1 MGPKRR
7 VRASGSRGAD
17 EAAAAADCSGTRR
30 ALGPTVLL
38 AVLLIV
44 GGTLGCSSTRPVAE
58 ADRSMSLEHPP
69 SEVLATTRAMLE
81 SRGYE
86 IAAFR
91 PDSGLVRTRYRRD
104 DDLLGPGK
112 EARMQVTGRVEER
125 ADGSRI
131 VLGFTGQ
138 MRMGGDETWSRMPF
152 GSNDRTIYQNY
163 LSQIRQ
169 MLP

>member
-1 MGPKRR
+1 MGPNGFFRSHMGR
-7 VRASGSRGAD
+7 
-17 EAAAAADCSGTRR
+17 AAAAADGARTRKAR
-30 ALGPTVLL
+30 GPTYLL
-38 AVLLIV
+38 AVLLIA
-44 GGTLGCSSTRPVAE
+44 GGMLACSSTQPVAE
-58 ADRSMSLEHPP
+58 ADRSMRVEHPA

-104 DDLLGPGK
+104 DDLLGAGK
-112 EARMQVTGRVEER
+112 EARIQVTGRVEED
-125 ADGSRI
+125 ANGSRV
-131 VLGFTGQ
+131 VLAFSGQ
-138 MRMGGDETWSRMPF
+138 MRMGGEEAWSRMPF
-152 GSNDRTIYQNY
+152 GENDRTLYQNY